1 MINHQN
7 YIFSFLI
14 MLCFITFISCE
25 NDIKDIEA
33 IDRKVD
39 NVDRYKKIKITYSD
53 SAKIRVAISAPI
65 MESRFE
71 PGRKQEDHYDKG
83 VYVEFFDE
91 NGDPTSWLSANK
103 AIQYHDKNLVV
114 VRDSVSLHSVSG
126 DTLRTEEL
134 FWNSKDER
142 IYTPGYFRYM
152 SQDKVITGRKF
163 DSDQNFSKYS
173 YENMS
178 GQITAKVPE

>member
-1 MINHQN
+1 MA
-7 YIFSFLI
+7 IFA
-14 MLCFITFISCE
+14 CE

-33 IDRKVD
+33 IDRQVD
-39 NVDRYKKIKITYSD
+39 NVDRYKDIKITYSD
-53 SAKIRVAISAPI
+53 SAKIRVAISAAL
-65 MESRFE
+65 MESHFE
-71 PGRKQEDHYDKG
+71 SGGQQEDYFPQG

-91 NGDPTSWLSANK
+91 NGDPTSWLSAKK
-103 AIQYHDKNLVV
+103 AVQYHHKNLIV
-114 VRDSVSLHSVSG
+114 VRDSVALLSAVG

-152 SQDKVITGRKF
+152 SRDKVITGRKF

-178 GQITAKVPE
+178 GQIKAKLPE